1 MIRKI
6 NRWYF
11 RISATTYGPLL
22 LFLAAFAE
30 ASFIPFPVVILFIA
44 MLLSNSSN
52 SYLKAGLATLGTVA
66 GAVGGWAI
74 GHFMWLNNESDF
86 TKFAMFMF
94 DHVPGF
100 SVDLYED
107 IRILYQKYD
116 IWILFTSILTAVPYK
131 YFAVASGL
139 FAMNPATLVL
149 ITFISQG
156 IKYTGL
162 ALLINRYGTR
172 INEIIHGYF
181 KPVAIFITA
190 SAVIAIIMIKIF

>member
-116 IWILFTSILTAVPYK
+116 IWILFTSVLTPVPYK
-131 YFAVASGL
+131 YFAVSSGL
-139 FAMNPATLVL
+139 FDMNPATFVL
-149 ITFISQG
+149 ITFVSQG

-162 ALLINRYGTR
+162 ALLINRYGVR

-190 SAVIAIIMIKIF
+190 TAVIAIIMIKIF

>member
-52 SYLKAGLATLGTVA
+52 SYLKAGLATIGTVA

-116 IWILFTSILTAVPYK
+116 IWILFTSIFTPVPYK

-139 FAMNPATLVL
+139 FDMNPATLVL
-149 ITFISQG
+149 ITFISQS